1 MVRYLSIFPK
11 PGAESL
17 LRAATSKFEKLKR
30 ECNRTVVKLG
40 GEECRQANTGYVYYS
55 GFSRIHRN
63 DIALGYKSE

>member
-40 GEECRQANTGYVYYS
+40 GEEHRQANTG
-55 GFSRIHRN
+55 
-63 DIALGYKSE
+63 